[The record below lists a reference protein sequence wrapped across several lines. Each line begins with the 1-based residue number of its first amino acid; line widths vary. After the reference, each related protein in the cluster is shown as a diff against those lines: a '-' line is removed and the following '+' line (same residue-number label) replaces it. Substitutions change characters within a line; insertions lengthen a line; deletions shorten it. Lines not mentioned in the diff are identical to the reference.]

1 MAEPVTIARP
11 YAKAAFAVAK
21 ASGKTAEWS
30 RTLARAAEVVE
41 APDFAALIGNPN
53 IAAERLAGLLV
64 ELTGDADATD
74 FFELLAGRKRL
85 AVVPAIHASFEELL
99 ADAENRIDVEVIS
112 ATELD
117 DGHASRI
124 AAALEKRLGRKV
136 AIEARTDA
144 TLLGGAIIRAGDLV
158 IDGSVKGRLEKL
170 AASL

>member
-41 APDFAALIGNPN
+41 TPDFAVLIGNPN
-53 IAAERLAGLLV
+53 VDAGRLATLLT
-64 ELTGDADATD
+64 ELAGDAEAAD
-74 FFELLAGRKRL
+74 FFELLAERKRL
-85 AVVPAIHASFEELL
+85 AVVPAIHASFEVLL

-117 DGHASRI
+117 DAHATRI
-124 AAALEKRLGRKV
+124 ATALEKRLGRKV
-136 AIEARTDA
+136 AIESKTDA

>member
-11 YAKAAFAVAK
+11 YAKAAFAAAE

-30 RTLARAAEVVE
+30 RTLARAAKVVE
-41 APDFAALIGNPN
+41 TPDFAVLIGNPN
-53 IAAERLAGLLV
+53 VDAERLATLLT
-64 ELTGDADATD
+64 ELAGEEAADL
-74 FFELLAGRKRL
+74 FELLAERGRV
-85 AVVPAIHASFEELL
+85 AVVPAIHESFEVLR
-99 ADAENRIDVEVIS
+99 ADAENRIDVEVVS

-117 DGHASRI
+117 DEHANMI
-124 AAALEKRLGRKV
+124 VAALEKRLGRKV
-136 AIEARTDA
+136 AIEAKIDA